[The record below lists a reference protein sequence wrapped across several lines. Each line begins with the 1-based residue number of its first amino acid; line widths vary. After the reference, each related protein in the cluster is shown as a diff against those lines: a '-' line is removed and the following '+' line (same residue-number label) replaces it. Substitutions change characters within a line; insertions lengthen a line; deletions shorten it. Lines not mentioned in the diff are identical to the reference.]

1 MLLNRESNP
10 GLPRLAVSNHMTTGR
25 MLVDVDELRSEV
37 DAYAEI
43 IATRPL
49 GMWCTDCTPMDVGF
63 ASSDDYNPLTTAP
76 TRPFMALLYVPT

>member
-10 GLPRLAVSNHMTTGR
+10 GLPRLVVKCSHDNWMTIRDMMSGR
-25 MLVDVDELRSEV
+25 GVFG

-49 GMWCTDCTPMDVGF
+49 GIVVYCCTPMD
-63 ASSDDYNPLTTAP
+63 D
-76 TRPFMALLYVPT
+76 

>member
-10 GLPRLAVSNHMTTGR
+10 GLPRLVVSNHMTTIVL
-25 MLVDVDELRSEV
+25 LVMGWKVEGGG

-49 GMWCTDCTPMDVGF
+49 GIVVYCCTPMD
-63 ASSDDYNPLTTAP
+63 D
-76 TRPFMALLYVPT
+76 

>member
-10 GLPRLAVSNHMTTGR
+10 GLPRLVVSNHMTTGR
-25 MLVDVDELRSEV
+25 LLVDVDKFRNCS

-49 GMWCTDCTPMDVGF
+49 GMWCTDCTPMD
-63 ASSDDYNPLTTAP
+63 DDLAGNLDNIAP
-76 TRPFMALLYVPT
+76 TTPLIPYFNGY

>member
-10 GLPRLAVSNHMTTGR
+10 GLPRLVVSNHMTTGR

-49 GMWCTDCTPMDVGF
+49 GMWCTDCTPMDDDLAGDLENI
-63 ASSDDYNPLTTAP
+63 ASATPLIP
-76 TRPFMALLYVPT
+76 YFNGY